1 MKFAAI
7 DIGSNAVRLLFMQV
21 FEYGRDTVF
30 KKDALFRVPLRL
42 GEDVFE
48 TGRISKEKAENLL
61 HAMLAFY
68 HLIKAYRP
76 SDYMACATS
85 AMREAKNGK
94 EIVRLIK
101 KKSGI
106 DIQIIDGQ
114 READIIYSNHFAETL
129 DPKKAYLYVDVGGGS
144 TEITLINDGKI
155 ADAHSFKIGTVRIIK
170 GKVRKEA
177 WGEMKRWL
185 RQSASKFAALE
196 GIGSGGNINTIFA
209 LSRNKRGA
217 PISYTGLV
225 KIYQYLRGMSNE
237 ARIRDLGLKPDRA
250 DVIVPAA
257 LIYTSIMEWTGIK
270 KLYVPQIGLADGIIH
285 LLYEKHMHDVL
296 NFR

>member
-21 FEYGRDTVF
+21 FEYDGETVF

-42 GEDVFE
+42 GEDVFVN
-48 TGRISKEKAENLL
+48 GKVSREKTKSLL
-61 HAMLAFY
+61 HIMLAFY

-85 AMREAKNGK
+85 AIREAKNGK
-94 EIVRLIK
+94 EIARLIK
-101 KKSGI
+101 RKSEI
-106 DIQIIDGQ
+106 EIQIIDGQ

-129 DPKKAYLYVDVGGGS
+129 DPRKSYLYVDVGGGS
-144 TEITLINDGKI
+144 TEITVINGGKI

-170 GKVRKEA
+170 GMVREEA

-185 RQSASKFAALE
+185 KRSTSKHTAFE
-196 GIGSGGNINTIFA
+196 GIGSGGNINTIFV
-209 LSRNKRGA
+209 LSRNKRGV
-217 PISYTGLV
+217 PISYAGLV
-225 KIYQYLRGMSNE
+225 KIYQSLCGMSNE

-250 DVIVPAA
+250 DVITPAA
-257 LIYTSIMEWTGIK
+257 RIYTSIMEWTGIK
-270 KLYVPQIGLADGIIH
+270 KLHVPQIGLADGIIH
-285 LLYEKHMHDVL
+285 LLYEKHKHDVM
-296 NFR
+296 NF